1 MPPSELMPIGVFARR
16 SGLTSSA
23 LRFYAD
29 SGLLR
34 PAETDPVSGYR
45 YYRPDQ
51 VARAVALRRLRAI
64 GMPLTA
70 VEAVLD
76 AGPEDASRLIDE
88 HLAKVLGDAAAARR
102 KAALLKSSLAEGVP
116 SRPIAALKGPVLA
129 DAVEQVLTATVREPG
144 LPVLGGLRLEVTPEA
159 VTLTATDRYRL
170 STRTLVPAEPSTA
183 TWAGTVGGEELRAAA
198 AEIRRSPLVR
208 IEATPHAIR
217 LRRTARTAR
226 TALTAREDRE
236 DQEDLHCGLLA
247 EEFPDYR
254 LMLASLGEATTRVTV
269 SKDVFLR
276 ALEDHPGERITLRLT
291 AHGAHVLPPGD
302 DHSETPVPAA
312 VTGRALSVSF
322 ELTTL
327 YPAVSTA
334 LGPDVMLD
342 LRGPDRPATIRSADR
357 GDLTT
362 VAMPVKQEDPP
373 RDRHSHDRHSHNPRP
388 DHGSHRPRR
397 HGGPGG

>member
-1 MPPSELMPIGVFARR
+1 MPIGVFARR

-51 VARAVALRRLRAI
+51 VARAVALRRLRELA
-64 GMPLTA
+64 MPLTA
-70 VEAVLD
+70 VETVLA
-76 AGPEDASRLIDE
+76 AGPEEASRLIDE
-88 HLAKVLGDAAAARR
+88 HLARILGEAMAARH
-102 KAALLKSSLAEGVP
+102 KAALLKSSLADVP

-170 STRTLVPAEPSTA
+170 STRTLVPAEPTTA
-183 TWAGTVGGEELRAAA
+183 TWAGTVGGEELRTAA

-226 TALTAREDRE
+226 TAQE
-236 DQEDLHCGLLA
+236 DQEDLYCGLLT
-247 EEFPDYR
+247 EDFPDYR

-276 ALEDHPGERITLRLT
+276 TLEDHPGERITLRLT
-291 AHGAHVLPPGD
+291 DHGTHVLPPRAG
-302 DHSETPVPAA
+302 HPESPLPAT
-312 VTGRALSVSF
+312 VTGRALSISF
-322 ELTTL
+322 ELTTPH
-327 YPAVSTA
+327 PAVSTA

-342 LRGPDRPATIRSADR
+342 LRGADRPATIRSADR

-362 VAMPVKQEDPP
+362 VAMPIQQEDPP
-373 RDRHSHDRHSHNPRP
+373 HDRHSHDPRP
-388 DHGSHRPRR
+388 DHGGHRPRR